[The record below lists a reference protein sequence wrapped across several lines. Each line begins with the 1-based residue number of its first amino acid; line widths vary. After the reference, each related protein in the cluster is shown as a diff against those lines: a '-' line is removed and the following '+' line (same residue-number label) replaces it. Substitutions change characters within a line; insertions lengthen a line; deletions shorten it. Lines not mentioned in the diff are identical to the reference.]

1 MKVTGPKHINALHAG
16 LALLL
21 LTLSGSLHAAVS
33 LSSDRNPVR
42 VNESFTLT
50 IQLDGQE
57 TDEPELAPLAGVLD
71 VLGTSQE
78 TRTTIVNR
86 QIQSVT
92 SWHVSVMAR
101 EGGKLVIAPV
111 RVGKQQ
117 SNALEITV
125 QAADSGPRSEQNIYL
140 EVDAQPRSPYVQ
152 QQVIYTIRLVA
163 AVVTADER
171 LSEPRLLSGEAVVE
185 QLGDRKIFTVQRGNR
200 TLRVIESSYAIF
212 PQKSGP
218 LELDKIQALV
228 RIFDTSSGQWSLLSR
243 RPSEFRLDGDGLTLE
258 VRPLPASYPAN
269 HWLPA
274 ARLQLEEGVTD
285 GPYRVGEPF
294 TRSVRLLA
302 QGLTSGQ
309 LPEIPLPVPA
319 TLKAYPDRPVFTDQA
334 GQDGLSG
341 SREQRIAYIPV
352 APGELVIP
360 ALRVAWWNTN
370 EDRLE
375 YAELPRRVLNI
386 LPPLQTDEAPG
397 TSQTYGSQ
405 IAPGQLD
412 SAPVWKITTALAVL
426 AWLITLLAWMRGK
439 NRNSTGP
446 QKPAAARKT
455 QSRKALLAALRA
467 ACQAGNPRQAK
478 DSLLR
483 YLQADFPGVNAVQ
496 TLARL
501 EARQPG
507 LAQEISQLDRII
519 FGPAADPATTGWRGD
534 RLWKLLGEA
543 LEQDGSGE
551 QRGGL
556 AALYPEQGD
565 QV

>member
-1 MKVTGPKHINALHAG
+1 MIATGQNHVKTLQFA

-21 LTLSGSLHAAVS
+21 LSLTGTLQAAVS
-33 LSSDRNPVR
+33 LRADRNPVK

-57 TDEPELAPLAGVLD
+57 TDEPELGSLAKVLD

-101 EGGKLVIAPV
+101 DSGKLLIAPI

-117 SNALEITV
+117 TNSLEITV
-125 QAADSGPRSEQNIYL
+125 QEAASGPRSEQDIYL

-152 QQVIYTIRLVA
+152 QQVIYTIRLVS

-171 LSEPRLLSGEAVVE
+171 LSEPKLLAGEAVVE
-185 QLGDRKIFTVQRGNR
+185 QIGDRKIFTVQRGNK

-218 LELDKIQALV
+218 LELDRIQALV
-228 RIFDTSSGQWSLLSR
+228 RVFDTSSGQWSLLSR
-243 RPSEFRLDGDGLTLE
+243 RPSEFRLDGDALTLQ
-258 VRPLPASYPAN
+258 VRPLPSSYPSS

-274 ARLQLEEGVTD
+274 KRMQLDEGVTD

-309 LPEIPLPVPA
+309 LPEISLPVPA
-319 TLKAYPDRPVFTDQA
+319 TLKAYPDRPVFADQA
-334 GQDGLSG
+334 GPDGLSA
-341 SREQRIAYIPV
+341 SREQRTAYIPTT
-352 APGELVIP
+352 AGELVIP
-360 ALRVAWWNTN
+360 ALRIPWWNTI

-375 YAELPRRVLNI
+375 YVELPRRVLTI
-386 LPPLQTDEAPG
+386 LPSPQVDEQPGSSQKDGTLATLGIHDGAP
-397 TSQTYGSQ
+397 
-405 IAPGQLD
+405 I
-412 SAPVWKITTALAVL
+412 WKITTALALL
-426 AWLITLLAWMRGK
+426 AWLITLWAWLKGRAHY
-439 NRNSTGP
+439 SAQQP
-446 QKPAAARKT
+446 KPVATKT
-455 QSRKALLAALRA
+455 ESRKALLKALRA
-467 ACQAGNPRQAK
+467 ACEAGEPRVAR

-483 YLQADFPGVNAVQ
+483 YLQSDFPGLNTAQ
-496 TLARL
+496 ALARL
-501 EARQPG
+501 QTKRPG
-507 LAQEISQLDRII
+507 LMQEISELDRII
-519 FGPAADPATTGWRGD
+519 FGPGADKATGWRGD
-534 RLWKLLGEA
+534 QLWRLLGEA
-543 LEQDGSGE
+543 LEQEGSGKATE
-551 QRGGL
+551 GL
-556 AALYPEQGD
+556 AALYPD
-565 QV
+565 QAGID